1 MGGRFALDEGR
12 LPLSD
17 MERVWERMKTAAVRL
32 AKRKALVDE
41 AESRET
47 VLSICRQE
55 KAKLPPPEAVDYLTT
70 ELLRLTVEG
79 RRN

>member
-1 MGGRFALDEGR
+1 
-12 LPLSD
+12 
-17 MERVWERMKTAAVRL
+17 MERVWERMKTTATRL
-32 AKRKALVDE
+32 AKRKIPVGE

-55 KAKLPPPEAVDYLTT
+55 KATLPPPEALDYLSA
-70 ELLRLTVEG
+70 ELLRLTLQG

>member
-1 MGGRFALDEGR
+1 MT
-12 LPLSD
+12 D
-17 MERVWERMKTAAVRL
+17 MERIWERMKTTASRL
-32 AKRKALVDE
+32 ARRKTLVGE

-55 KAKLPPPEAVDYLTT
+55 KATPPPPEALDYLSA
-70 ELLRLTVEG
+70 ELLRLTLQD